1 MNLQEALLS
10 LEPLDGDQWT
20 ADGAPLLEVLK
31 TLTGIAVSRQE
42 VLSAAPDFNR
52 KSAEKPEDLLMNSK
66 DKDDEEPKEVE
77 EADSPTAEEDVEDL
91 PESSEQSEES
101 VYSVDTTSMSA
112 HDLIK
117 LLQSTPESQLKDF
130 REAVHE
136 THKEVVRAKQDADK
150 AMVHSKR
157 LLDITKN
164 FVKTVVPEQTN
175 AENIRAYLDQSQATR
190 LERVQRSRSA
200 LKGLSP
206 EDFNSKS
213 PLDMAMGH
221 RRAKN
226 TARPNRMPK
235 K

>member
-1 MNLQEALLS
+1 MDLQEALLS
-10 LEPLDGDQWT
+10 LDPLDDDQWT
-20 ADGAPLLEVLK
+20 ENGAPLLEVLK
-31 TLTGIAVSRQE
+31 TLTGVAISRQE
-42 VLSAAPDFNR
+42 VVSIAPDFNR
-52 KSAEKPEDLLMNSK
+52 KSAEKPEGLLMNSK
-66 DKDDEEPKEVE
+66 DKDDEEPEKAE
-77 EADSPTAEEDVEDL
+77 EPDSPTTEEVVEEL
-91 PESSEQSEES
+91 PETPEQSEEP
-101 VYSVDTTSMSA
+101 VHSVDTTSMSA

-117 LLQSTPESQLKDF
+117 LLQSTPENQLKAF
-130 REAVHE
+130 RGAVHE
-136 THKEVVRAKQDADK
+136 THKGVVRAKQDADK

-175 AENIRAYLDQSQATR
+175 AENIRAYLNQSQATR
-190 LERVQRSRSA
+190 MERVKRTRLA